1 MKHYV
6 KDQIGSIIFFYSQ
19 IMIVIIVAQL
29 ASSFTESGISEGD
42 VFYMFIIVTFFLIV
56 YHIYRYTK
64 YREMYRYTT
73 DDATESAWL
82 PNTPDHLTTRL
93 REHYEKQYNSYKKQV
108 EQLHTEKK
116 QENIFMQQW
125 IHQMKTPLSV
135 MRLTL
140 EKEEHNLPV
149 QFKQD
154 MDEELDRIKQG
165 LQLALYQSRLQQF
178 ERDFHVEKIR
188 LKDLVHA
195 IIQEYKSSF
204 IRNRV
209 YPKVE
214 IDPSLHIYSDQK
226 WLGFVLEQITGNAI
240 KYASNTNSNIFYQAT
255 VWEGAVELEITDH
268 GIGIPKQD
276 LKRIFDPFFTGE
288 NGRHYR
294 ESTGMGLFL
303 AKQICDSL
311 EHQLTV
317 NSEVTKGTTFTIRFD
332 PSK

>member
-1 MKHYV
+1 MKSYL

-19 IMIVIIVAQL
+19 IILVMIVAQL
-29 ASSFTESGISEGD
+29 ASSLGGASLGKNDF
-42 VFYMFIIVTFFLIV
+42 FYMFLIVTFFLIV
-56 YHIYRYTK
+56 YHIFRYTK
-64 YREMYRYTT
+64 YRDIYRYTV
-73 DDATESAWL
+73 DNVTESAWL
-82 PNTPDHLTTRL
+82 PDTPDHLTTQL
-93 REHYEKQYNSYKKQV
+93 KEHYEKQYQSYKQQV
-108 EQLHTEKK
+108 EQLHAEKK
-116 QENIFMQQW
+116 QETIFMQQW

-140 EKEEHNLPV
+140 EKEEQNLPAPL
-149 QFKQD
+149 KQN
-154 MDEELDRIKQG
+154 MDEELDRIKHG

-178 ERDFHVEKIR
+178 ERDFHVEKIV
-188 LKDLVHA
+188 LKDLVHT

-214 IDPSLHIYSDQK
+214 IDESLHIYSDQK
-226 WLGFVLEQITGNAI
+226 WLGFVLEQITSNAI
-240 KYASNTNSNIFYQAT
+240 KYASNTNSTIHYQGA
-255 VWEGAVELEITDH
+255 VWEGAVELKIIDH

-276 LKRIFDPFFTGE
+276 IKRIFDPFFTGD

-311 EHQLTV
+311 EHQLAV
-317 NSEVTKGTTFTIRFD
+317 SSAVTKGTTITLRFD
-332 PSK
+332 RS

>member
-1 MKHYV
+1 MKGYL

-19 IMIVIIVAQL
+19 IALVMIVAQL
-29 ASSFTESGISEGD
+29 ASSLGGSQIGKSDFL
-42 VFYMFIIVTFFLIV
+42 YMFIIVTFFLTI
-56 YHIYRYTK
+56 YHLYRYTK
-64 YREMYRYTT
+64 YRDIYRYTI
-73 DDATESAWL
+73 DDASESAWL
-82 PNTPDHLTTRL
+82 PNTPDHLTTQL
-93 REHYEKQYNSYKKQV
+93 KEHYEKQYQSYKQQV
-108 EQLHTEKK
+108 ELLHTEKK

-140 EKEEHNLPV
+140 EKEEHNLPT
-149 QFKQD
+149 QLKQN
-154 MDEELDRIKQG
+154 MDEELDRMKHG

-178 ERDFHVEKIR
+178 ERDFHVEKIVV
-188 LKDLVHA
+188 KDLVHT

-240 KYASNTNSNIFYQAT
+240 KYAGDTNSTIHYQAS
-255 VWEGAVELEITDH
+255 VWEGAVELKVIDH
-268 GIGIPKQD
+268 GIGIPQQD
-276 LKRIFDPFFTGE
+276 IKRIFDPFFTGE

-303 AKQICDSL
+303 AQQICDSL
-311 EHQLTV
+311 EHQLEV
-317 NSEVTKGTTFTIRFD
+317 SSEVKKGTTITIRFD
-332 PSK
+332 PS

>member
-1 MKHYV
+1 MKSYL

-19 IMIVIIVAQL
+19 IILVMIVAQL
-29 ASSFTESGISEGD
+29 ASSLGGASLGKNDF
-42 VFYMFIIVTFFLIV
+42 FYMFLIVTFFLIV
-56 YHIYRYTK
+56 YHIFRYTK
-64 YREMYRYTT
+64 YRDIYRYTV
-73 DDATESAWL
+73 DNVTESAWL
-82 PNTPDHLTTRL
+82 PDTPDHLTTQL
-93 REHYEKQYNSYKKQV
+93 KEHYEKQYQSYKQQV
-108 EQLHTEKK
+108 EQLHAEKK
-116 QENIFMQQW
+116 QETIFMQQW

-140 EKEEHNLPV
+140 EKEEQNLPAPL
-149 QFKQD
+149 KQN
-154 MDEELDRIKQG
+154 MDEELDRIKHG

-178 ERDFHVEKIR
+178 ERDFHVEKIV
-188 LKDLVHA
+188 LKDLVHT

-214 IDPSLHIYSDQK
+214 IDESLHIYSDQK
-226 WLGFVLEQITGNAI
+226 WLGFVLEQITSNAI
-240 KYASNTNSNIFYQAT
+240 KYASNTNSTIHYQGS
-255 VWEGAVELEITDH
+255 VWEGAVELKIIDH

-276 LKRIFDPFFTGE
+276 IKRIFDPFFTGD

-317 NSEVTKGTTFTIRFD
+317 SSEVTKGTTITIRFD
-332 PSK
+332 RS